1 MARLLTLHHPAEAEG
16 YYAAGLWQR
25 DSLYDLVRRWAKER
39 GGLPAL
45 RDAQRRLTWAQLE
58 AEVDTVAEALRVS
71 GLTAGERVSVW
82 MSNRIEAV
90 VIFIA
95 CSRNGYVFNT
105 SLHHTYTVEEVVTL
119 LERVNC
125 CAFFGEF
132 LHGADGGS
140 ADVFSRVAALPC
152 VKASFALQPGQRGG
166 QFHEKA
172 LPYPTGRGPA
182 APAPLQD
189 PDQIVYLAFTSGTTG
204 APKGV
209 MHSDNSLLANARAM
223 VSDWGHRAD
232 TVLLTLSQM
241 SHHIGT
247 VALCQALIGGFELVL
262 SQSSG
267 GVEAIELIERS
278 GATYVMG
285 VPTHAIDIL
294 AELHARGADRLGQ
307 VTVFYMAGAPIAKQ
321 TASGLLSMGVKPQNV
336 YGMTE
341 NGSHQYTLPNDD
353 VETITSTCGR
363 ACRAYEIRLF
373 RQGNPDLEVEPGQIG
388 QIGGRGAMRMLG
400 YFGNQSATETALN
413 AGGWLMSGDLG
424 CFDPQGNLRVVGRL
438 KDVIIRG
445 GHNIHPA
452 QIEDLALK
460 HPAVLKAAA
469 VAVADE
475 RLGERVCLVIC
486 ARSDSSPP
494 AEDLLRHLHSQGLS
508 RFDMPEYFAILRT
521 MPLGPTG
528 KILKREIAALIQDG
542 QLVPQ
547 PVRWRGSEQGTAA

>member
-1 MARLLTLHHPAEAEG
+1 MARLLTLHHPGEARE
-16 YYAAGLWQR
+16 YYASGLWQR
-25 DSLYDLVRRWAKER
+25 DTLYDLVRRWAAER
-39 GGLPAL
+39 GDSPAL
-45 RDAQRRLTWAQLE
+45 RDVNRRLTWAQLA
-58 AEVDTVAEALRVS
+58 AEVETVAEALRAS

-90 VIFIA
+90 VVFIA

-105 SLHHTYTVEEVVTL
+105 SLHHTYTVEEVVAL

-125 CAFFGEF
+125 RAFFGEF
-132 LHGADGGS
+132 LHGADGAS
-140 ADVFSRVAALPC
+140 NDVFSRVAALKGL
-152 VKASFALQPGQRGG
+152 KASFYLRPRSGG
-166 QFHEKA
+166 DQVHDRA
-172 LPYPTGRGPA
+172 VPYPTRTVQA

-204 APKGV
+204 TPKGV

-223 VSDWGHRAD
+223 VSDWAHGPD

-247 VALCQALIGGFELVL
+247 VALCQALVGGFELVL
-262 SQSSG
+262 SHSNVAAETIG
-267 GVEAIELIERS
+267 LIERS

-294 AELHARGADRLGQ
+294 AELHARGAGRLGQ
-307 VTVFYMAGAPIAKQ
+307 ATVFYMAGAPIAKQ

-341 NGSHQYTLPNDD
+341 NGSHQYTLPADNM
-353 VETITSTCGR
+353 ETITSTCGR
-363 ACRAYEIRLF
+363 ACRSYEIRLF
-373 RQGNPDLEVEPGQIG
+373 RQDNPDLEVASGEIG

-400 YFGNQSATETALN
+400 YFGNQFATESALN
-413 AGGWLMSGDLG
+413 AAGWLMSGDLG
-424 CFDPQGNLRVVGRL
+424 CFDPDGNLRVVGRL

-460 HPAVLKAAA
+460 HAAVLKAAA

-475 RLGERVCLVIC
+475 RLGERVCLVIA
-486 ARSDSSPP
+486 ARGDSSPP
-494 AEDLLRHLHSQGLS
+494 AEDLIQHLRGHGLS
-508 RFDMPEYFAILRT
+508 KFDMPEYFAILPA

-528 KILKREIAALIQDG
+528 KILKREIAALIRDG
-542 QLVPQ
+542 RLVPQ
-547 PVRWRGSEQGTAA
+547 RVSCRAAAQGGES

>member
-1 MARLLTLHHPAEAEG
+1 
-16 YYAAGLWQR
+16 
-25 DSLYDLVRRWAKER
+25 
-39 GGLPAL
+39 
-45 RDAQRRLTWAQLE
+45 
-58 AEVDTVAEALRVS
+58 
-71 GLTAGERVSVW
+71 
-82 MSNRIEAV
+82 MSNRAEAV
-90 VIFIA
+90 VVFIA

-125 CAFFGEF
+125 RAFFGEF
-132 LHGADGGS
+132 LHGADGAS
-140 ADVFSRVAALPC
+140 TDVFSRVAALPG
-152 VKASFALQPGQRGG
+152 VKASFYLRPRSGG
-166 QFHEKA
+166 DQFHDQA
-172 LPYPTGRGPA
+172 VPYPTQCVQV
-182 APAPLQD
+182 APAPPQD

-223 VSDWGHRAD
+223 VADWGHGAD

-247 VALCQALIGGFELVL
+247 VALCQALVGGFELVL
-262 SQSSG
+262 SHSNVAAEMIG
-267 GVEAIELIERS
+267 LIERS

-294 AELHARGADRLGQ
+294 AELNARGAETLGRAS
-307 VTVFYMAGAPIAKQ
+307 VFYMAGAPIAKQ
-321 TASGLLSMGVKPQNV
+321 TASGLLSLGVKPQNV

-341 NGSHQYTLPNDD
+341 NGSHQYTLPSDD
-353 VETITSTCGR
+353 VETIISTCGR
-363 ACRAYEIRLF
+363 ACRSYEIELF
-373 RQGNPDLEVEPGQIG
+373 RQDNPDVEVATGEIG

-400 YFGNQSATETALN
+400 YFNNQSATESAMN
-413 AGGWLMSGDLG
+413 ASGWLMSGDLG
-424 CFDPQGNLRVVGRL
+424 CFDTDGNLRVVGRL

-460 HPAVLKAAA
+460 HAAVLKAAA

-475 RLGERVCLVIC
+475 RLGERVCLVIT
-486 ARSDSSPP
+486 ARGESSPP
-494 AEDLLRHLHSQGLS
+494 AEDIIQHLRGQGLS
-508 RFDMPEYFAILRT
+508 KFDMPEYFASLPA

-528 KILKREIAALIQDG
+528 KILKREIAALIRDG
-542 QLVPQ
+542 RLVPQ
-547 PVRWRGSEQGTAA
+547 RVSWPAATQGAAG